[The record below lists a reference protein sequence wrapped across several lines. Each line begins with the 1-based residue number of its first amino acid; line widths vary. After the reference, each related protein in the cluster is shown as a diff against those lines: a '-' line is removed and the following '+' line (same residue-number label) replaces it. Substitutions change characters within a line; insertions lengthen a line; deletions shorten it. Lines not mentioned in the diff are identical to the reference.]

1 MKKIVSLVLCVALCF
16 TLGFAVFAEPA
27 TTPSTTTPSTTTP
40 STTPADKDF
49 KDVPADYKHY
59 TEIMYVKDAGLM
71 FGFRDNTFRPTAT
84 MTRAMLANVIRNM
97 ENGDASKLPEVK
109 FDDVA
114 DIHPD
119 YMDGIKYCFANK
131 LMFGFKDNTFRPNEP
146 LTRAQFVTVLYRLE
160 NNVETTGA
168 AVDTKELNFP
178 DADAIAEDYLVA
190 VKWAADKGIIK
201 GYEDGTL
208 RPNAPLTRQTFSIIM
223 YRLDNAPITTDPIT
237 SNPIT
242 TNPGTTPV
250 TTPVV
255 DPVA

>member
-1 MKKIVSLVLCVALCF
+1 MKKLVSVILCVALCF
-16 TLGFAVFAEPA
+16 TLGVAVFADAPA
-27 TTPSTTTPSTTTP
+27 TTPDTTKPITTPT
-40 STTPADKDF
+40 DKGF

-190 VKWAADKGIIK
+190 VKWAVEKGIVF

-208 RPNAPLTRQTFSIIM
+208 RPDAPLTRQAFSLIM
-223 YRLDNAPITTDPIT
+223 YRLDKDPIT
-237 SNPIT
+237 SNPGT
-242 TNPGTTPV
+242 TDPSTSNPSTTPV
-250 TTPVV
+250 TSPVV

>member
-1 MKKIVSLVLCVALCF
+1 MKKLVSVILCVALCF
-16 TLGFAVFAEPA
+16 TLGVAVFADAPA
-27 TTPSTTTPSTTTP
+27 TTPDTTKP

-131 LMFGFKDNTFRPNEP
+131 LMFGFQDNTFRPNEP

-223 YRLDNAPITTDPIT
+223 YRLNNEPIT

-242 TNPGTTPV
+242 SGDPITSAPETTPV
-250 TTPVV
+250 TDPVV
-255 DPVA
+255 KAA

>member
-1 MKKIVSLVLCVALCF
+1 MKKLVSVILCVALCF
-16 TLGFAVFAEPA
+16 TLGVAVFAEPA

-97 ENGDASKLPEVK
+97 ENGDASKLPAVK
-109 FDDVA
+109 FDDA
-114 DIHPD
+114 ASIHAD
-119 YMDGIKYCFANK
+119 YMDGVKYCAANN
-131 LMFGFKDNTFRPNEP
+131 LMFGFKDNTFRPDAP

-160 NNVETTGA
+160 NEVETTGTA
-168 AVDTKELNFP
+168 ADTKELNFP